1 MRSTFSFVGYV
12 KVTNLRDRTTAVSA
26 RGELTILRVH
36 MELTCQCGQLY
47 LFTITLHTY
56 KVGMVR

>member
-12 KVTNLRDRTTAVSA
+12 KVTNLRDHTTAVSA

-36 MELTCQCGQLY
+36 MELTCQCGQLHISVTWCMHIY
-47 LFTITLHTY
+47 IFSL
-56 KVGMVR
+56 